1 MADRVLVF
9 GEALLDDFGDQQIP
23 REIPG
28 GAPFNVARNLA
39 ALGNPT
45 LMVTRVGNDAP
56 GQLLREEFTRFGMSA
71 EGLQHGPEP
80 TGRVVVER
88 DGEGGHRFHILAE
101 QAYDHIEAAAA
112 VDVMRAF
119 SPNTVYFGTLAQR
132 APASRA
138 ALAAVLDGATGAGHF
153 LDLNLRDGV
162 DEAVVFSSLQQAAIV
177 KVNEQELQ
185 ALFAWYCH
193 TCPDTMEIDCA
204 AVEAEARAM
213 MHNFSID
220 GLLVTLGERG
230 ALYFGADGAR
240 VLAPQEFKPSQ
251 FVDSVGA
258 GDAFAAVFLLGRA
271 RGWDLPQTLQRANA
285 FAGAVC
291 GFAGAVA
298 PDTGFYT
305 QWREAW
311 GL

>member
-23 REIPG
+23 G

-39 ALGNPT
+39 ALGNPA
-45 LMVTRVGNDAP
+45 LLVTRVGNDAP
-56 GQLLREEFTRFGMSA
+56 GQLLRGEFARFGLSA
-71 EGLQHGPEP
+71 EGLQHGAEP

-119 SPNTVYFGTLAQR
+119 SPDTVYFGTLAQR
-132 APASRA
+132 EPASRA
-138 ALAAVLDGATGAGHF
+138 ALAAVLDGAAGAARF

-162 DEAVVFSSLQQAAIV
+162 DESVVFNSLQQAAIV

-193 TCPDTMEIDCA
+193 TCPDTMDIDSA

-230 ALYFGADGAR
+230 AMYLGADGTR
-240 VLAPQEFKPSQ
+240 VDERQAFPPAQ

-271 RGWDLPQTLQRANA
+271 RGWELPLVLQRANA
-285 FAGAVC
+285 YAGAVC

-298 PDTGFYT
+298 PDAGFYT
-305 QWREAW
+305 QWRDSW

>member
-1 MADRVLVF
+1 MAARVLVF
-9 GEALLDDFGDQQIP
+9 GEALLDDFGDRQ
-23 REIPG
+23 IPG

-39 ALGNPT
+39 ALGLAP
-45 LMVTRVGNDAP
+45 LLVTRVGNDAP
-56 GQLLREEFTRFGMSA
+56 GQLLRDEFTRFGLST
-71 EGLQHGPEP
+71 EGVQHGAEP

-119 SPNTVYFGTLAQR
+119 SPDTVYFGTLAQR
-132 APASRA
+132 EAASRA
-138 ALAAVLDGATGAGHF
+138 ALAAVLEGADEALHF

-162 DEAVVFSSLQQAAIV
+162 DEAVVFTSLQQADIL

-193 TCPDTMEIDCA
+193 TCPDTVDIDCA

-213 MHNFSID
+213 MHNFSIG

-230 ALYFGADGAR
+230 AMYFGADGKR
-240 VLAPQEFKPSQ
+240 VAEPQAFKPAQ
-251 FVDSVGA
+251 FADAVGA

-271 RGWDLPQTLQRANA
+271 RGWELPLTLQRANA

-298 PDTGFYT
+298 PDAQFYA
-305 QWREAW
+305 QWRAAW

>member
-23 REIPG
+23 G

-39 ALGNPT
+39 ALGNPA

-56 GQLLREEFTRFGMSA
+56 GQLLRAEFARFGLSA
-71 EGLQHGPEP
+71 EGLQHGDQP
-80 TGRVVVER
+80 TGRVAVER
-88 DGEGGHRFHILAE
+88 DGAGGHRFHILAD

-119 SPNTVYFGTLAQR
+119 SPSTVYFGTLAQR
-132 APASRA
+132 EPASRA
-138 ALAAVLDGATGAGHF
+138 ALAALLDGAGEAGRF

-162 DEAVVFSSLQQAAIV
+162 DEAIVFNALQQADIV
-177 KVNEQELQ
+177 KVNEEELQ

-193 TCPDTMEIDCA
+193 TCPDTLDTDCA

-230 ALYFGADGAR
+230 AMYFGADGTRALAR
-240 VLAPQEFKPSQ
+240 QEFKPAH

-271 RGWDLPQTLQRANA
+271 RGWELPLILQRANA
-285 FAGAVC
+285 YAGAVC

-298 PDTGFYT
+298 PDPQFYT
-305 QWREAW
+305 QWRAAW
-311 GL
+311 EK

>member
-9 GEALLDDFGDQQIP
+9 GEALLDDFGDRQ
-23 REIPG
+23 IPG
-28 GAPFNVARNLA
+28 GAPFNVARNLT
-39 ALGNPT
+39 ALGNPA

-56 GQLLREEFTRFGMSA
+56 GERLREEFTRFGMSA
-71 EGLQHGPEP
+71 EGLQHGAEP
-80 TGRVVVER
+80 TGRVLVER
-88 DGEGGHRFHILAE
+88 YGGGGHRFHILAE

-119 SPNTVYFGTLAQR
+119 SPSTVYFGTLAQR

-138 ALAAVLDGATGAGHF
+138 ALAAVLAGAEAGTGRF

-162 DEAVVFSSLQQAAIV
+162 DEAVVFNSLQQAATV
-177 KVNEQELQ
+177 KVNEEELQ

-193 TCPDTMEIDCA
+193 TCPDTMDIDGA

-213 MHNFSID
+213 MHNFSIE

-240 VLAPQEFKPSQ
+240 VLAPQEFKPSR

-305 QWREAW
+305 QWRDAW

>member
-1 MADRVLVF
+1 MAARVLVF

-23 REIPG
+23 G

-39 ALGNPT
+39 ALGNPP

-56 GQLLREEFTRFGMSA
+56 GQLLRDEFARFGLSA

-132 APASRA
+132 APDSRA
-138 ALAAVLDGATGAGHF
+138 ALAAVLAGAGGGTGHF

-162 DEAVVFSSLQQAAIV
+162 DEALVFNSLQQAAIV

-193 TCPDTMEIDCA
+193 TCPDTLDMDCA

-213 MHNFSID
+213 MHNFSIE
-220 GLLVTLGERG
+220 GLLVTLGARG
-230 ALYFGADGAR
+230 AMYFGADGTR
-240 VLAPQEFKPSQ
+240 VLQAQDFKPAH

-271 RGWDLPQTLQRANA
+271 RGWDVQLTLQRANA
-285 FAGAVC
+285 YAGAVC
-291 GFAGAVA
+291 GLAGAVA
-298 PDTGFYT
+298 PDAQFYA
-305 QWREAW
+305 QWRDAW